1 MSRRKPY
8 NLTAQQ
14 MKAVELIAYNDE
26 GRTYK
31 AIAQEVGVTEQ
42 CLIRWRAQ
50 PDFVRAVND
59 IAESIMES
67 FMVDAYRDLRKLSRG
82 AKSDGSKLKAIEL
95 ILKNRG
101 KLRDVRDTTVSV
113 TDERTTDAILSEV
126 DSLKVRLGLSSVD
139 DTLS

>member
-31 AIAQEVGVTEQ
+31 TIAQEVGITEQ
-42 CLIRWRAQ
+42 CLLRWRAQ

-59 IAESIMES
+59 IADTLMDA
-67 FMVDAYRDLRKLSRG
+67 FLVDAYRDLRKLSRG
-82 AKSDGSKLKAIEL
+82 AKTDGSKLKAIEL

-101 KLRDVRDTTVSV
+101 KLRDVKDVTATVEDS
-113 TDERTTDAILSEV
+113 RTTEDILGEV
-126 DSLKVRLGLSSVD
+126 DALKARLGLGSLD
-139 DTLS
+139 

>member
-14 MKAVELIAYNDE
+14 LKAVELIAYNDE

-31 AIAQEVGVTEQ
+31 TIAQEVGISEQ
-42 CLIRWRAQ
+42 CLLRWRAQ

-59 IAESIMES
+59 IADTLMDA
-67 FMVDAYRDLRKLSRG
+67 FLVDAYRDLRKLSRG

-101 KLRDVRDTTVSV
+101 KLRDVKDITATVEDS
-113 TDERTTDAILSEV
+113 RTTEDILTEV
-126 DSLKVRLGLSSVD
+126 DTLKERLGLAS
-139 DTLS
+139 LE

>member
-14 MKAVELIAYNDE
+14 LKAVELIAYNDE

-31 AIAQEVGVTEQ
+31 TIAQEVGITEQ
-42 CLIRWRAQ
+42 CLLRWRAQ

-59 IAESIMES
+59 IADILMDA
-67 FMVDAYRDLRKLSRG
+67 FLVDAYRDLRKLSRG

-101 KLRDVRDTTVSV
+101 KLRDVKDITATVE
-113 TDERTTDAILSEV
+113 DFRTTEDILSEV
-126 DSLKVRLGLSSVD
+126 DALKERLGLAS
-139 DTLS
+139 LE